1 MNKLS
6 CYAVV
11 VPGLES
17 IAAEELTEL
26 SAHEVKADAGGV
38 HFTSSMDGLFR
49 ISLRSRCCT
58 RILLRLA
65 EFKALS
71 FPELY
76 NKAGRVP
83 WARYIGAHVETEV
96 RAACHGSKLLHSGRV
111 EQAVLDA
118 IQDQSRQSGVVEA
131 QSKSAS
137 ADGKAALVQ
146 ILVRLDKDICTLS
159 LDCSGERLDRRGYRL
174 HSGKAPLRETIAAAI
189 LRWMDWQS
197 DQPLLSPMCGSG
209 TFAIEAAWMA
219 RQRAPGLA
227 HAFPF
232 LSWPSFK
239 EKRWQRAVDK
249 TVAMACN
256 PDTSIIASE
265 LDAGII
271 RQARE
276 NAERAGVGD
285 EICLEQL
292 DVRKLHVPEH
302 ITGPGLIV
310 CNPPYGDR
318 IKGDA
323 AALYKDIGHVFRTS
337 FPDWRMA
344 VIVPDQESEKA
355 LALPVKRRLKIKHG
369 GKWVYILHIGS

>member
-1 MNKLS
+1 MSKLS

-17 IAAEELTEL
+17 IAAEELIEL
-26 SAHEVKADAGGV
+26 SAHEVKPDAGGI
-38 HFTSSMDGLFR
+38 HFTCSMDGLFR

-83 WARYIGAHVETEV
+83 WARYISTQAGIEV

-111 EQAVLDA
+111 EQAVFDA
-118 IQDQSRQSGVVEA
+118 IQDRCQRNGAAGIDSPADKKIARQQV
-131 QSKSAS
+131 
-137 ADGKAALVQ
+137 
-146 ILVRLDKDICTLS
+146 LVRLDKDICTLS

-174 HSGKAPLRETIAAAI
+174 ASGKAPLRETIAASI
-189 LRWMDWQS
+189 LRWMDWQA

-219 RQRAPGLA
+219 QKRAPGLS
-227 HAFPF
+227 HVFPF
-232 LSWPSFK
+232 MCWPTFK
-239 EKRWQRAVDK
+239 ENRWQRAMDK
-249 TVAMACN
+249 AAAMQCW
-256 PDTSIIASE
+256 PDTRIIATE

-271 RQARE
+271 RQARK
-276 NAERAGVGD
+276 NAEQAGVGD
-285 EICLEQL
+285 VICIEQL
-292 DVRKLHVPEH
+292 DVLKLHVPENVS
-302 ITGPGLIV
+302 GPGLIV

-318 IKGDA
+318 IKA
-323 AALYKDIGHVFRTS
+323 NVTALYKDIGHVFRTS
-337 FPDWRMA
+337 FSDWRIA
-344 VIVPDQESEKA
+344 VIVPDQGCEKA
-355 LALPVKRRLKIKHG
+355 LNLPVKRRLKIKHG
-369 GKWVYILHIGS
+369 GKWVHVLHL

>member
-1 MNKLS
+1 MGKLF

-17 IAAEELTEL
+17 IAAEELSAL
-26 SAHEVKADAGGV
+26 SAHEVNPDAGGV

-83 WARYIGAHVETEV
+83 WQRYVNSEAEIEM
-96 RAACHGSKLLHSGRV
+96 RAACHGSRLLHSGRV

-118 IQDQSRQSGVVEA
+118 IRDRCQRNGATDSMLRP
-131 QSKSAS
+131 
-137 ADGKAALVQ
+137 DLTAAEETFRMQ

-174 HSGKAPLRETIAAAI
+174 ASGKAPLRETIAASI
-189 LRWMDWQS
+189 LHWMDWKT
-197 DQPLLSPMCGSG
+197 DEVLMTPMCGSG

-219 RQRAPGLA
+219 RQRAAGLN
-227 HAFPF
+227 HGFPF
-232 LSWPSFK
+232 MHWPSFK
-239 EKRWQRAVDK
+239 QKRWQRAKDK
-249 TVAMACN
+249 AVAMQTRTEIRIFA
-256 PDTSIIASE
+256 TE
-265 LDAGII
+265 LDARII
-271 RQARE
+271 KQARE
-276 NAERAGVGD
+276 NAEQAGVGD
-285 EICLEQL
+285 VIRIEQL
-292 DVRKLHVPEH
+292 DVRKLRVPEN
-302 ITGPGLIV
+302 ISGPGLIV

-318 IKGDA
+318 IKGNVT
-323 AALYKDIGHVFRTS
+323 ALYKDIGHLFRS
-337 FPDWRMA
+337 YFSGWRIA
-344 VIVPDQESEKA
+344 VIVPDQSCEKV
-355 LALPVKRRLKIKHG
+355 LGLPVRRRLKIKHG
-369 GKWVYILHIGS
+369 GKWVHVLHL

>member
-1 MNKLS
+1 MGMLS

-11 VPGLES
+11 VPGVES
-17 IAAEELTEL
+17 VAAAELLEL
-26 SAHEVKADAGGV
+26 SAHDVKADAGGI
-38 HFTSSMDGLFR
+38 HFTCSMDGLFR

-58 RILLRLA
+58 RILVRLA

-83 WARYIGAHVETEV
+83 WAQYICSQAGIQV
-96 RAACHGSKLLHSGRV
+96 RAACHGSKLLHSGRT

-118 IQDQSRQSGVVEA
+118 IGDRCQRNGMAGMDSPVDENTPRQQV
-131 QSKSAS
+131 
-137 ADGKAALVQ
+137 
-146 ILVRLDKDICTLS
+146 LVRLDRDICTLS

-174 HSGKAPLRETIAAAI
+174 ASGKAPLRETIAASI
-189 LRWMDWQS
+189 LRWMDWQA

-219 RQRAPGLA
+219 QQHAPGLS

-232 LSWPSFK
+232 MHWPLFK
-239 EKRWQRAVDK
+239 KKRWQRAMDK
-249 TVAMACN
+249 AVAMQCRPEIRIMAT
-256 PDTSIIASE
+256 D

-276 NAERAGVGD
+276 NAELAGVGD
-285 EICLEQL
+285 VICIEQL
-292 DVRKLHVPEH
+292 DMRELRIPEN
-302 ITGPGLIV
+302 IPGPGLIV

-323 AALYKDIGHVFRTS
+323 TALYKDAGDIFRS
-337 FPDWRMA
+337 FFAGWDIA
-344 VIVPDQESEKA
+344 IIVPDQGCEKA
-355 LALPVKRRLKIKHG
+355 LAMPVKRRLKIKHG
-369 GKWVYILHIGS
+369 GKWVHVLHI

>member
-1 MNKLS
+1 MGKLS

-17 IAAEELTEL
+17 IAAAELIEL

-38 HFTSSMDGLFR
+38 HFTSSMDGIFR

-58 RILLRLA
+58 RVLVRLA

-83 WARYIGAHVETEV
+83 WTRYISAQAGIEV

-118 IQDQSRQSGVVEA
+118 IRDRCQRNGVAGVDSPADEKIARQQV
-131 QSKSAS
+131 
-137 ADGKAALVQ
+137 
-146 ILVRLDKDICTLS
+146 LVRLDKDICTLS

-174 HSGKAPLRETIAAAI
+174 ASGKAPLRETIAASI
-189 LRWMDWQS
+189 LRWMDWQA

-219 RQRAPGLA
+219 QKHAPGLS
-227 HAFPF
+227 HVFPF
-232 LSWPSFK
+232 MCWPLFK
-239 EKRWQRAVDK
+239 EKRWQRAVEK
-249 TVAMACN
+249 TVAMQCR
-256 PDTSIIASE
+256 PDTRIIATE

-276 NAERAGVGD
+276 NAEQAGVGD
-285 EICLEQL
+285 VICIEQL

-302 ITGPGLIV
+302 VSGPGLIV

-318 IKGDA
+318 IKGNVT
-323 AALYKDIGHVFRTS
+323 ALYKDIGHVFRKS
-337 FPDWRMA
+337 FSDWRIA
-344 VIVPDQESEKA
+344 VIAPDQGCEKA
-355 LALPVKRRLKIKHG
+355 LGLPVKRRLKIKHG
-369 GKWVYILHIGS
+369 GKWVYVLHL